1 MDFLADIPPLN
12 IGAGGLI
19 VLMVI
24 LFATGK
30 IPTLRELRDSQERER
45 RAIDLADKWQRV
57 ATEQG
62 MTLHQILNAVE
73 TIDATVTAIQA
84 GLASGRSKGPGR

>member
-1 MDFLADIPPLN
+1 VGEILAGIPPLN

-30 IPTLRELRDSQERER
+30 IPTLRELRDSQAREQ
-45 RAIDLADKWQRV
+45 RAMELAEKWQQV

-62 MTLHQILNAVE
+62 MTLNRLLDAVE
-73 TIDATVTAIQA
+73 TTNHIVTAIQA
-84 GLASGRSKGPGR
+84 GLAHSPGEGP